1 MGRTR
6 KDASAAP
13 TAAQQ
18 QRSMADR
25 RIDSKMDLDDTS
37 TEAAKAALV
46 TETEAIMANKTR
58 PFKHKSRIFS
68 VAAFLQIAGYS
79 FGIFAVAVSVLV
91 YAGSKFADLI
101 GAPGVELLAPIKDP
115 SPHFLKT
122 RTVDLINR
130 LVSRDS
136 PTIHLMW
143 TTPASTFTLLNFK
156 VLDSYL
162 YHDPNTTLIIHAT
175 DLNASHFAAYTRSG
189 YKVHVRP
196 LSDESIL
203 QLATTPTNEAPTPCP
218 GLSWIQNMAK
228 HRVESPYFYSHL
240 TDYLRFCIL
249 YKFGGTYSDFDAI
262 QLNPWIHPNQA
273 ASDAQGSPISHT
285 FIGADSAT
293 GTTTRSE
300 LGQRHLASAPT
311 SNESPVCPWC
321 LNQEDTYLAPGVMGC
336 PAGHPLVRKALEIG
350 FERTKY
356 DPLVF
361 NAVGPK
367 AVTLAYQE
375 LETERHVTH
384 VIAGA
389 GQTRKDSSGDNGQMQ
404 VLKQSVLYPYSY
416 LTSWKVFEGEASS
429 VAGLQESRAEAA
441 ADRLAR
447 KSLSLHLYGHMTK
460 GRTVNRGSILEH
472 LVKKQSLIKRDFQFG
487 LNMSEDAV
495 AGHELKVPRYLEVAR
510 HIEQVPHVRVMAD
523 TRGLSEA
530 LTASVTVRAKYG
542 VLRVAMRVQTPTSK
556 KWNHELSISSV
567 SIAEANIWLSRLMYH
582 ARKLPDH
589 LDEIT
594 VTVRIGEIQ
603 QLIKTIPVYNLP
615 NLVTIMVK
623 TTDRITKVFSLVT
636 SVLKQ
641 YPDINIIV
649 ADDGH
654 VDPSKTTKPEGK
666 QRGFYYLPLP
676 YDVGLSA
683 GRNRMVERIRTKYV
697 LTLDDDFTLNEDSP
711 IGHLIH
717 ALEKAPQH
725 NSAKPFDIAAAKIPA
740 DEGRFGVDYCGIMS
754 MSPQRTL
761 QLKPGSVTPGVDH
774 EGCTEVEFVPNVFVA
789 RTKFL
794 RESIRWDETL
804 KLGEHED
811 FFWRTKKIG
820 ARVLTCPGVI
830 FYHDQV
836 AHWKGVTEYD
846 RKRGRVFSFMKLALR
861 KHGFLRL
868 VSFGRTVMDLVLP
881 QPIEKVQV
889 SEILARSVHLSWNS
903 DAASF
908 KILQSYDHGQSWAPV
923 NHGQGE
929 NYEHEPQS
937 ISENPDGFQRRKNSK
952 NWITVHGLRP
962 ATPYIF
968 RIHAGNRFNYLD
980 SAVDISVTTLSQ
992 ENEDDRNLIQNGAF
1006 ESGSLYPY
1014 TVSKNN
1020 SYAVRPTI
1028 GDPAQPAHSY
1038 IRRTGIRSEI
1048 TTVGY
1053 LVPHRSI
1060 ASVSQLVPAKKI
1072 IESFTHNYKN
1082 EENVPRNFVVSMQSK
1097 FDALFDGE
1105 GMSWRVQVKAWFG
1118 RRTNTIYQCSK
1129 DENQDDSD
1137 QPLVPDIN
1145 WGPAEFEFKEEFDR
1159 SNLEWQGRTVSVC
1172 VADDW
1177 QDRLKGVEVSGVLE
1191 TFRGSVIFDR
1201 WVMVLE

>member
-6 KDASAAP
+6 KDAPSAP
-13 TAAQQ
+13 IAAQQ
-18 QRSMADR
+18 QRSMAER
-25 RIDSKMDLDDTS
+25 RVDSKMDLADAS
-37 TEAAKAALV
+37 TEAAKAALIL
-46 TETEAIMANKTR
+46 ETEAIMANKTR
-58 PFKHKSRIFS
+58 PFKHKSRIS
-68 VAAFLQIAGYS
+68 YLAAFPHIAGYS

-91 YAGSKFADLI
+91 YAGSKFANMV
-101 GAPGVELLAPIKDP
+101 GTPGVQLLAPIKDP
-115 SPHFLKT
+115 SPHYMKS
-122 RTVDLINR
+122 RAADLIDR

-143 TTPASTFTLLNFK
+143 TTPAPTFTLLNFK

-175 DLNASHFAAYTRSG
+175 DLNASHFAAYTNSG

-203 QLATTPTNEAPTPCP
+203 KLATTPTNEAPAPCP
-218 GLSWIQNMAK
+218 GLNWIQNMAK

-262 QLNPWIHPNQA
+262 QLNAWIHPNQA
-273 ASDAQGSPISHT
+273 NSDAQGLPISHT

-300 LGQRHLASAPT
+300 LGQRHQSSAPN
-311 SNESPVCPWC
+311 SNEPPVCPWC

-375 LETERHVTH
+375 LEAEGHGTH
-384 VIAGA
+384 VAGGSQA
-389 GQTRKDSSGDNGQMQ
+389 RKDVSIEDGQVQ

-416 LTSWKVFEGEASS
+416 LTSWKVFEGEATSG
-429 VAGLQESRAEAA
+429 AGLQESRAEAA
-441 ADRLAR
+441 VNRLAR
-447 KSLSLHLYGHMTK
+447 KSLSLHLYGHVTK
-460 GRTVNRGSILEH
+460 GKTVKRGSILEH
-472 LVKKQSLIKRDFQFG
+472 LIQKQSLIKRDFQFG
-487 LNMSEDAV
+487 LNMSEDV
-495 AGHELKVPRYLEVAR
+495 ASGHELKVPRYLEVAR
-510 HIEQVPHVRVMAD
+510 HIEKVPHIRVMAD
-523 TRGLSEA
+523 TRGLNEVLA
-530 LTASVTVRAKYG
+530 VSVTVRAKYG
-542 VLRVAMRVQTPTSK
+542 VLRVAMRAQTPSSK
-556 KWNHELSISSV
+556 KWSHELSLSSV
-567 SIAEANIWLSRLMYH
+567 SVAEANAWLSRLIYQ

-589 LDEIT
+589 MDELTIT
-594 VTVRIGEIQ
+594 VRVGEAQ
-603 QLIKTIPVYNLP
+603 QLTKTIPVYNLP
-615 NLVTIMVK
+615 NLVTVMVK
-623 TTDRITKVFSLVT
+623 TTDRITKVFALVT

-641 YPDINIIV
+641 YPEINIIV

-676 YDVGLSA
+676 HDVGLSA

-717 ALEKAPQH
+717 ALETTPQV
-725 NSAKPFDIAAAKIPA
+725 NSSKSFDIAAAKIPA
-740 DEGRFGVDYCGIMS
+740 DEGRFGVDYCGLMS
-754 MSPQRTL
+754 MSPQCTL
-761 QLKPGSVTPGVDH
+761 QLKPGSVTPDVDH
-774 EGCTEVEFVPNVFVA
+774 EGCSEVEFVPNVFVA

-811 FFWRTKKIG
+811 FFWRAKQIG

-881 QPIEKVQV
+881 QPIEDLQV
-889 SEILARSVHLSWNS
+889 SEVLARSVHLSWIS

-908 KILQSYDHGQSWAPV
+908 KILQSHDRGLRWAPI

-929 NYEHEPQS
+929 SYEHEPQS

-952 NWITVHGLRP
+952 NWITVHGLKP
-962 ATPYIF
+962 ATSYIF
-968 RIHAGNRFNYLD
+968 RIHAGNRFNYLE
-980 SAVDISVTTLSQ
+980 SAVDASVTTLSQ
-992 ENEDDRNLIQNGAF
+992 ETEDERNLIQNGSF

-1028 GDPAQPAHSY
+1028 GNPAQPAHSY

-1072 IESFTHNYKN
+1072 IESLSDKN
-1082 EENVPRNFVVSMQSK
+1082 GVPRNFVVSMQSK

-1118 RRTNTIYQCSK
+1118 KRSNTMYQCSK
-1129 DENQDDSD
+1129 DENEDESD
-1137 QPLVPDIN
+1137 QPLVPDIT

-1159 SNLEWQGRTVSVC
+1159 SNLEWQGRTVSIC
-1172 VADDW
+1172 VAEDW